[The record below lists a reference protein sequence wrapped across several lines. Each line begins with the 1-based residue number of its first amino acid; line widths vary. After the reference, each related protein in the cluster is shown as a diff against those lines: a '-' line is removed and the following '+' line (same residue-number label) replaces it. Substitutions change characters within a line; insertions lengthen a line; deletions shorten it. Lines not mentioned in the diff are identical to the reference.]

1 MSDVDDARASLLR
14 RLDESIETSVSSYRR
29 WQFIQW
35 GFTAII
41 AAAGVL
47 TAAAGIVTPVA
58 ASGPPWYATPTAL
71 LAWGVIAA
79 VTASLNQT
87 IGPGA
92 RSERT
97 HQTKFAFHLTKGA
110 LESRRIS
117 ASEADRLWGMALTNP
132 DKAIEE
138 LNSSTTSPKPN

>member
-1 MSDVDDARASLLR
+1 MPGTDDARASVLQ
-14 RLDESIETSVSSYRR
+14 RLDKSIQTFVTSYRR

-35 GFTAII
+35 MFTAII

-47 TAAAGIVTPVA
+47 TSAAGINKPD
-58 ASGPPWYATPTAL
+58 ASGPPWYGTPSAL

-79 VTASLNQT
+79 VTASLNQVLS
-87 IGPGA
+87 PGA
-92 RSERT
+92 RRERD

-110 LESRRIS
+110 LEVGRIS
-117 ASEADRLWGMALTNP
+117 TSEADRLWGMALTNP

-138 LNSSTTSPKPN
+138 LNSRTSS